1 LRDRITAVVDD
12 SIDEAAV
19 SVSMKLKDGRVVHKH
34 LEHAIG
40 SMQRPMSDTAL
51 NGKFMHLSEPV
62 LGLNQSKDLCDAAW
76 AVAAEGGI
84 AAILAHIAPQI

>member
-1 LRDRITAVVDD
+1 VDD

-19 SVSMKLKDGRVVHKH
+19 SVSMKLKDGRVVKKH

-40 SMQRPMSDTAL
+40 SMQRPMSDAAL

-62 LGLNQSKDLCDAAW
+62 LGSGQAKNLCDAAW
-76 AVAAEGGI
+76 EVAADGGI
-84 AAILAHIAPQI
+84 AAILAQIAPRI